1 LNKTR
6 YFGILFNVKI
16 LFFIVNLKKLNF
28 QGIKLFQVRI
38 GLKMYPRVVI
48 NLSRFETNVKTVKN
62 HLDRIGIG
70 IFGVSKVFCA
80 DLNLVNIFAKIS
92 LEGIADSRIQNLKKI
107 QSLPIK
113 KVLLRIP
120 MHSEIT
126 DAVRYA
132 DISLNSEISTLEL
145 LSNEALRQNKKH
157 GVIIM
162 LDLGDLREG
171 YFDENDF
178 FNAMDKAVT
187 LDGIDILGI
196 GTNLTCFGAVIPKYN
211 HLAQILEMK
220 RRIESRYN
228 ITLKYIS
235 AGNSSNYYLT
245 EQGELPGG
253 INNLRIGE
261 IFAVGRE
268 TAFGKKVQG
277 AEEDVFVLEAEIV
290 ELKDKP
296 SVPIG
301 EQGVDAFGQKPV
313 YTDKGIMIRAICA
326 VGRQDA
332 DIASLLPFDEKIE
345 IIGSSSDH
353 VILDVTQSETKYR
366 VGDIVKFHLKY
377 GGILSVMTSEYV
389 EKVYI
394 E

>member
-1 LNKTR
+1 
-6 YFGILFNVKI
+6 
-16 LFFIVNLKKLNF
+16 
-28 QGIKLFQVRI
+28 
-38 GLKMYPRVVI
+38 MYPRVVI
-48 NLSRFETNVKTVKN
+48 NLSRFETNVKLVKN
-62 HLDRIGIG
+62 HLDKIGIG

-80 DLNLVNIFAKIS
+80 DSNLVHIFVKNN
-92 LEGIADSRIQNLKKI
+92 LDGIADSRIQNLKKM
-107 QSLPIK
+107 QNLPLK

-120 MHSEIT
+120 MHSEIADT
-126 DAVRYA
+126 VKYA

-145 LSNEALRQNKKH
+145 LSIEALRQNKTH

-178 FNAMDKAVT
+178 FEAMDRAIAFE
-187 LDGIDILGI
+187 GIEVLGI
-196 GTNLTCFGAVIPKYN
+196 GTNLTCFGAVIPKFN
-211 HLAQILEMK
+211 HMAKLIEMK
-220 RRIESRYN
+220 HKIQSRYG
-228 ITLKYIS
+228 ISLKYIS
-235 AGNSSNYYLT
+235 AGNSSSYYLT
-245 EQGELPGG
+245 EQGRLPDEV
-253 INNLRIGE
+253 NNLRIGE

-268 TAFGKKVQG
+268 TSFGRKVEG
-277 AEEDVFVLEAEIV
+277 AEEDVFVLEAEII
-290 ELKDKP
+290 ELKKKP

-301 EQGVDAFGQKPV
+301 EQGIDAFGQKPV
-313 YTDKGIMIRAICA
+313 YTDKGIMSRAICA
-326 VGRQDA
+326 VGRQDV
-332 DIASLLPFDEKIE
+332 DIASLMPFDEKIE

-353 VILDVTQSETKYR
+353 VILDVTQSGTKYK